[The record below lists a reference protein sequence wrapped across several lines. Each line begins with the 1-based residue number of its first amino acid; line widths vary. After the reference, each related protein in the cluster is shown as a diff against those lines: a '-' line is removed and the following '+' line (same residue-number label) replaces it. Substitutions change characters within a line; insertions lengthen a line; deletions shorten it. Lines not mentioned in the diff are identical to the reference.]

1 MREIWK
7 LIRLF
12 RDHITGELA
21 YQNHLKHC
29 GKNKSSEKIS
39 IDRKTFLRNRE
50 KSRWDKVNRCC

>member
-1 MREIWK
+1 MRKIWK

-21 YQNHLKHC
+21 YKNYLSHC
-29 GKNKSSEKIS
+29 GKNNPSEKI